1 MEKRKVEGGLVER
14 VVGGNSGTRRKR
26 GRGCSWRFMT
36 GVKQ

>member
-14 VVGGNSGTRRKR
+14 VVGGNRDKEER